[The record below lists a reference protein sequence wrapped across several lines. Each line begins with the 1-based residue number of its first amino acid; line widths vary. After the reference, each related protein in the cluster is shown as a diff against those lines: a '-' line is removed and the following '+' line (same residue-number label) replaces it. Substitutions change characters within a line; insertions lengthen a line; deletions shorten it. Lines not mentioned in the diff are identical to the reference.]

1 MVSCTMGSSCSVLE
15 YGMSVRSYQ
24 DMIGQGHFAL
34 KCAHHFYSTTMTTNW
49 ASCDWWD
56 DLVIERI
63 TEMALLLPHTFVF
76 TIAFGEHY
84 CTCMTPFTWQVTLSE
99 NSGPHVEIFA
109 TTRQLTAYTPWSG
122 TWQCRPNHYLNT
134 CPQSQVCLLPQY
146 LSAMLGLLVREG
158 LDQHLWSYIVWLLL
172 KYVFKWEFIMWSSWI
187 IFSSQRK
194 QCVPGLYLGGGAW
207 KWGYSLLGY
216 VTAS

>member
-76 TIAFGEHY
+76 NIAFGEHY

-109 TTRQLTAYTPWSG
+109 TTCTSINCIYSMIRYMAMQT
-122 TWQCRPNHYLNT
+122 
-134 CPQSQVCLLPQY
+134 QS
-146 LSAMLGLLVREG
+146 LSEHPSIVPSMLATTIPECHARTT
-158 LDQHLWSYIVWLLL
+158 
-172 KYVFKWEFIMWSSWI
+172 
-187 IFSSQRK
+187 
-194 QCVPGLYLGGGAW
+194 GAW
-207 KWGYSLLGY
+207 GLGSAFVVIY
-216 VTAS
+216 CMTFA